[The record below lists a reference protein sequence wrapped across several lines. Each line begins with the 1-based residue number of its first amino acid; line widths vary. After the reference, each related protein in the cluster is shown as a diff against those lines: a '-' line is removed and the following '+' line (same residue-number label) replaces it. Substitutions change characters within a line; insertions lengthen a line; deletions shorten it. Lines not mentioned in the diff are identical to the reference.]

1 MPATVVSFQD
11 FLGAPSSGFDVGEQ
25 NGPILELEITLG
37 ETRAPTAPGVGAR
50 SAASLGR
57 QWWGQSQREAEDR
70 VGF

>member
-37 ETRAPTAPGVGAR
+37 ETRAPTAPGVGAL
-50 SAASLGR
+50 SGVVGPPVVGAV
-57 QWWGQSQREAEDR
+57 AE
-70 VGF
+70 GG